1 MNTRHESTRHN
12 SPANESAGLPTPG
25 NASTRHQDPGY
36 EVAIIGFGP
45 VGMVLAGLLG
55 RRGIRVLVVEK
66 SPEVYPLPRA
76 AHIDHTG
83 LRTLQELGCLD
94 ELLPRMLPNR
104 GLALLDASL
113 RRLVRVPGDQ
123 GSVSGLPASMYFYQP
138 EFDRTLDR
146 VVSTMETVEVR
157 RGLEMVSLEP
167 EAEGV
172 TVRCLDR
179 MTGATVRATAD
190 WLIGCDG
197 ANSSVRRTLGVTLD
211 SLGFDEEWLVLD
223 LVDRLGRDDLLTEAI
238 QVCDPRRP
246 YVANP
251 MPHGRYR
258 AEFMLFPGD
267 DPEHLKER
275 ASLERLLAPVF
286 PDLLF
291 DVERS
296 AVYTFHGLS
305 ARSWRAGRVLL
316 AGDAAHQMPPFLGQ
330 GMCSGLRDA
339 SNLAW
344 KLARVLRGKL
354 PAALLDTY
362 ESERAPHVRKVVAS
376 AVEFGRFVSISD
388 PQEAAERDRRL
399 LSGEDSRPLR
409 FQLPP
414 LAPGTLVHAGGGT
427 LFPQPTLDG
436 STRLDDEI
444 GDRFLLIART
454 PDQLTGAARWWTTF
468 DDCAVLTLGD
478 LGQATESVSRWL
490 DRRDADFAVVRPDR
504 CVLAAGRDLG
514 AVTEELR
521 TALRPPAL
529 ATRLL

>member
-1 MNTRHESTRHN
+1 MSTGHGNTADENTARGATDGGDITYEN
-12 SPANESAGLPTPG
+12 SA
-25 NASTRHQDPGY
+25 Y

-55 RRGIRVLVVEK
+55 RRGVRVLVVEK
-66 SPEVYPLPRA
+66 STEVYPLPRA

-104 GLALLDASL
+104 GLTLVDASL
-113 RRLVRVPGDQ
+113 RSLVQVPGDQ

-146 VVSTMETVEVR
+146 VVSAMESVEVR
-157 RGLEMVSLEP
+157 RGLEMVSLEQGP
-167 EAEGV
+167 DGV
-172 TVRCLDR
+172 TVRCVDR
-179 MTGATVRATAD
+179 ATGATVQLGAD

-197 ANSSVRRTLGVTLD
+197 AASPVRQALGITLD

-223 LVDRLGRDDLLTEAI
+223 LVDRLGRGDLLTEAI

-251 MPHGRYR
+251 IPGGRYR
-258 AEFMLFPGD
+258 AEFMLFPGE
-267 DPEHLKER
+267 DPERLKER
-275 ASLERLLAPVF
+275 ASLDRLLAPLF
-286 PDLLF
+286 PELRF

-305 ARSWRAGRVLL
+305 ARTWRVGRVLL

-330 GMCSGLRDA
+330 GMCSGIRDA

-344 KLARVLRGKL
+344 KLARVLRGLL
-354 PAALLDTY
+354 PAAVLDTY
-362 ESERAPHVRKVVAS
+362 ESERSPHVRSVVAS

-399 LSGEDSRPLR
+399 LSGADSRPLG

-414 LAPGTLVHAGGGT
+414 LAPGPLVHGGGGT

-436 STRLDDEI
+436 STRLDDRV
-444 GDRFLLIART
+444 GDRFLVIART
-454 PDQLTGAARWWTTF
+454 PELLTGPARWWHTF

-478 LGQATESVSRWL
+478 LGQEAGTVSRWL

-504 CVLAAGRDLG
+504 CVLAAGRDLA
-514 AVTEELR
+514 AVTTELR
-521 TALRPPAL
+521 ETLDRPAL
-529 ATRLL
+529 AGRSL